1 MKERRHP
8 EGHNGNSDWEL
19 SIENVRALFAEWPVL
34 KNEAFGALEGKTD
47 IARSWYM
54 GLSARL
60 ISEGV
65 ITEQRGQKDG
75 TRVPKQLEPDA
86 LFKIALLAQ
95 ALKDIG
101 LLYIASP
108 KRTYAIQEFAEV
120 MRDEQNLC

>member
-1 MKERRHP
+1 MKELRRP

-19 SIENVRALFAEWPVL
+19 SIENVRALFQEWPVV
-34 KNEAFGALEGKTD
+34 KNKAFGILEEKTD

-75 TRVPKQLEPDA
+75 TRVPKQLDSDA
-86 LFKIALLAQ
+86 LF
-95 ALKDIG
+95 
-101 LLYIASP
+101 
-108 KRTYAIQEFAEV
+108 
-120 MRDEQNLC
+120 

>member
-1 MKERRHP
+1 LSERRP
-8 EGHNGNSDWEL
+8 QGHDGNSGWVV
-19 SIENVRALFAEWPVL
+19 SVENVRDLFPQWPVI
-34 KNEAFGALEGKTD
+34 KSDAFAALEERTN
-47 IARSWYM
+47 ISRSWYM
-54 GLSARL
+54 GLSTRL

-75 TRVPKQLEPDA
+75 TRVPKQLDPDA

-108 KRTYAIQEFAEV
+108 KRTYAIQEFAET